1 MSRSEVDEWGRVV
14 RCSKILLIYYSIVKW
29 AWLGSQRH
37 FIHPR
42 GTPPSRADAAARVY
56 VRRRLPFPGGE
67 DGGSWSRGVFQRRE
81 PCLVHHLSGAAP
93 ARRGR
98 RFWLPF
104 QDADFEYP
112 FVVSAC
118 HWVIGIHSCKRGLVW
133 AKAKDISSPA
143 KTVHSPLASGF
154 SACWV
159 RCCAF
164 EPPIGYCVSIVPLVQ
179 TNTHLHSHDMDFRW
193 VDLTIVVFQM
203 IVIIVM
209 IVLLGPRVHLEE
221 HLEVSGIFNMRVNMR
236 VSVLNINILSS
247 YW

>member
-118 HWVIGIHSCKRGLVW
+118 HWMIGIHNCKRPGLGYMPKTFW
-133 AKAKDISSPA
+133 ARWRPSTRRSLPCLARASQVARTRTSDWLPRFILVLLSSCIP
-143 KTVHSPLASGF
+143 
-154 SACWV
+154 
-159 RCCAF
+159 
-164 EPPIGYCVSIVPLVQ
+164 SI
-179 TNTHLHSHDMDFRW
+179 TKTHLDSHDMKCSG
-193 VDLTIVVFQM
+193 VVFK
-203 IVIIVM
+203 
-209 IVLLGPRVHLEE
+209 
-221 HLEVSGIFNMRVNMR
+221 
-236 VSVLNINILSS
+236 
-247 YW
+247 